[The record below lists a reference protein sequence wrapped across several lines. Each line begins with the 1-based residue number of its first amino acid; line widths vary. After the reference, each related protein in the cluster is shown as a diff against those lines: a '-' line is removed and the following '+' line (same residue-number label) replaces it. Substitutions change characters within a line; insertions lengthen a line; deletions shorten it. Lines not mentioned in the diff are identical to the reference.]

1 MTAQLRPSRSS
12 ATRPYATAVTATFRS
27 DVRATRLTGSAVL
40 VTGGARGQGAS
51 HAHRLALEGAT
62 VWVCDVLDD
71 EGAAL
76 EARLEGEELDV
87 RYRHLDVTSPEAWAA
102 VVAEIE
108 AAHGHLDGLVNNAG
122 IIHTTALEDEPLDA
136 WNGLLAVNVTGAL
149 LGIQACLP
157 LLRRSGSA
165 SVVNVASIF
174 GAVGAPGYGAYC
186 ASKGALTALSKVA
199 ALELAPDAIRVNTL
213 VPGGVSTPMNEHE
226 KEGGVI
232 PDTPLGRRA
241 HVSEISGAVAF
252 LLSSDASFVTGTEL
266 VVDGG
271 YLSR

>member
-1 MTAQLRPSRSS
+1 VI
-12 ATRPYATAVTATFRS
+12 ATPAGSVAP
-27 DVRATRLTGSAVL
+27 ATRLADAVVL

-51 HAHRLALEGAT
+51 HAHRLATEGAT
-62 VWVCDVLDD
+62 VWACDVLDD

-76 EARLEGEELDV
+76 AERLEGEGLDV
-87 RYRHLDVTSPEAWAA
+87 RYRHLDVTEPDAWAA
-102 VVAEIE
+102 LAAEIE
-108 AAHGHLDGLVNNAG
+108 AAHGRLDGLVNNAG
-122 IIHTTALEDEPLDA
+122 IIHVTPIAEEPLDA
-136 WNGLLAVNVTGAL
+136 WNSLLAVNVTGAL

-157 LLRRSGSA
+157 LLRTSGSA

-174 GAVGAPGYGAYC
+174 GVIGAPGYAAYC
-186 ASKGALTALSKVA
+186 ASKGALMALTKVA
-199 ALELAPDAIRVNTL
+199 ALELAPEKIRVNTL
-213 VPGGVSTPMNEHE
+213 VPGGVSTPMNEAE

-232 PDTPLGRRA
+232 PDTPLRRRA
-241 HVSEISGAVAF
+241 HVSEVSAAVAF

>member
-1 MTAQLRPSRSS
+1 MN
-12 ATRPYATAVTATFRS
+12 ATAART
-27 DVRATRLTGSAVL
+27 DVRATRLTGSVVL

-51 HAHRLALEGAT
+51 HAHRLASEGAT
-62 VWVCDVLDD
+62 VWACDVLDD
-71 EGAAL
+71 DGHAL
-76 EARLEGEELDV
+76 AARLEAEGLDV
-87 RYRHLDVTSPEAWAA
+87 RNRHLDVTSPEAWAA
-102 VVAEIE
+102 VVAEVE
-108 AAHGHLDGLVNNAG
+108 AAHGQLDGLVNNAG
-122 IIHTTALEDEPLDA
+122 IIHVTPIEEEPLDA

-157 LLRRSGSA
+157 LLRRSGHA

-174 GAVGAPGYGAYC
+174 GMVGAPGYVAYC

-199 ALELAPDAIRVNTL
+199 ALELAPDQIRVNTL
-213 VPGGVSTPMNEHE
+213 VPGGVSTPMNEQE

-232 PDTPLGRRA
+232 PDTPLKRRA
-241 HVSEISGAVAF
+241 HVSEISSAVAF

>member
-1 MTAQLRPSRSS
+1 MN
-12 ATRPYATAVTATFRS
+12 ATPARS
-27 DVRATRLTGSAVL
+27 DVRATRLTGGVVL

-51 HAHRLALEGAT
+51 HAQRLASEGAT
-62 VWVCDVLDD
+62 VWACDVLDA

-76 EARLEGEELDV
+76 VARLEAEGLDV
-87 RYRHLDVTSPEAWAA
+87 RYRHLDVTSPEAWAS
-102 VVAEIE
+102 VVGEIE
-108 AAHGHLDGLVNNAG
+108 AAHGQLDGLVNNAG
-122 IIHTTALEDEPLDA
+122 IIHVTPMADEPLEA

-157 LLRRSGSA
+157 LLRRSGYA

-174 GAVGAPGYGAYC
+174 GVVGAPGYAAYC
-186 ASKGALTALSKVA
+186 ASKGALMALSKVA
-199 ALELAPDAIRVNTL
+199 ALELAPDVRVNTV
-213 VPGGVSTPMNEHE
+213 VPGGVSTPMNENE

-241 HVSEISGAVAF
+241 HVSEISSAVAF

>member
-1 MTAQLRPSRSS
+1 VNAASVQ
-12 ATRPYATAVTATFRS
+12 V
-27 DVRATRLTGSAVL
+27 DVSATRLTGWVVL

-51 HAHRLALEGAT
+51 HAHRLAGEGAT
-62 VWVCDVLDD
+62 VWACDVLDVD
-71 EGAAL
+71 GTAMASRL
-76 EARLEGEELDV
+76 EAQGLDV
-87 RYRHLDVTSPEAWAA
+87 RYRHLDVTDPAAWAA
-102 VVAEIE
+102 VTAEIQ

-122 IIHTTALEDEPLDA
+122 IIHVNPLEDESLDA

-157 LLRRSGSA
+157 LLRRSRAA
-165 SVVNVASIF
+165 SIVNVASIF
-174 GAVGAPGYGAYC
+174 GVIGAPGYVAYC
-186 ASKGALTALSKVA
+186 ASKGALVAITKVA
-199 ALELAPDAIRVNTL
+199 ALELAPDSIRVNTL

-232 PDTPLGRRA
+232 PDTPLKRRA
-241 HVSEISGAVAF
+241 HVSELSSAVAF

>member
-1 MTAQLRPSRSS
+1 MN
-12 ATRPYATAVTATFRS
+12 ATFRT
-27 DVRATRLTGSAVL
+27 DVRATRFTGCVVL

-51 HAHRLALEGAT
+51 HVHRLALEGAT
-62 VWVCDVLDD
+62 VWACDVLDD
-71 EGAAL
+71 EGASL
-76 EARLEGEELDV
+76 VARLEGEGLDV
-87 RYRHLDVTSPEAWAA
+87 RYRHLDVTDPDAWAA
-102 VVAEIE
+102 VAGEIE
-108 AAHGHLDGLVNNAG
+108 AAHGQLDGLVNNAG
-122 IIHTTALEDEPLDA
+122 IIHVTPIAEESLDA
-136 WNGLLAVNVTGAL
+136 WNALLAVNVTGAL

-157 LLRRSGSA
+157 LLRSSSDA

-174 GAVGAPGYGAYC
+174 GTIGAPGYAAYC
-186 ASKGALTALSKVA
+186 ASKGALIALSKVA
-199 ALELAPDAIRVNTL
+199 ALELAPEQVRVNSI

-226 KEGGVI
+226 KEAGVI

-241 HVSEISGAVAF
+241 NVSEISGAVAF

>member
-1 MTAQLRPSRSS
+1 
-12 ATRPYATAVTATFRS
+12 VNATFARNDAS
-27 DVRATRLTGSAVL
+27 ATRLTGCAVL

-51 HAHRLALEGAT
+51 HAHRLAGEGAT
-62 VWVCDVLDD
+62 VWACDVLDD

-76 EARLEGEELDV
+76 AARLEGEGLDV
-87 RYRHLDVTSPEAWAA
+87 RYRHLDVTSPEAWAS

-108 AAHGHLDGLVNNAG
+108 AAHGQLDGLVNNAG
-122 IIHTTALEDEPLDA
+122 IIHVSPIAEETLDA

-157 LLRRSGSA
+157 LLRRSDYA

-174 GAVGAPGYGAYC
+174 GVIGAPGHAAYC
-186 ASKGALTALSKVA
+186 VSKGALLALSKVA
-199 ALELAPDAIRVNTL
+199 AVELAPDGIRVNTI
-213 VPGGVSTPMNEHE
+213 VPGGVSSAMGGEE
-226 KEGGVI
+226 KGGAVVD
-232 PDTPLGRRA
+232 DTPLKRRA

>member
-1 MTAQLRPSRSS
+1 MN
-12 ATRPYATAVTATFRS
+12 ATFRT
-27 DVRATRLTGSAVL
+27 DVRATRLTGCTVL

-62 VWVCDVLDD
+62 VWACDVLDED
-71 EGAAL
+71 GEAL
-76 EARLEGEELDV
+76 VARLEGEGLDV

-102 VVAEIE
+102 VAAEIE
-108 AAHGHLDGLVNNAG
+108 TAHGQLDGLVNNAG
-122 IIHTTALEDEPLDA
+122 IIHVTPIEHEPLDA
-136 WNGLLAVNVTGAL
+136 WNALLAVNVTGAL
-149 LGIQACLP
+149 LGIQACLS
-157 LLRRSGSA
+157 LLRRSGHA

-174 GAVGAPGYGAYC
+174 GVIGAPGYAAYC
-186 ASKGALTALSKVA
+186 ASKGALVALSKVA
-199 ALELAPDAIRVNTL
+199 ALELAPDQIRVNTL
-213 VPGGVSTPMNEHE
+213 VPGGVSTPMNENE

-241 HVSEISGAVAF
+241 HVSEVSSAVAF
-252 LLSSDASFVTGTEL
+252 LLSSDASFVTGSEL

>member
-1 MTAQLRPSRSS
+1 MNATS
-12 ATRPYATAVTATFRS
+12 ARS
-27 DVRATRLTGSAVL
+27 DVRATRLTGCVVL

-51 HAHRLALEGAT
+51 HAHRLASEGAT
-62 VWVCDVLDD
+62 VYACDVLDA

-76 EARLEGEELDV
+76 VARLEAEGLDV
-87 RYRHLDVTSPEAWAA
+87 RYRHLDVTSPEAWTS
-102 VVAEIE
+102 VVGEIE
-108 AAHGHLDGLVNNAG
+108 AAHGRLDGLVNNAG
-122 IIHTTALEDEPLDA
+122 IIHVTPVADETVEA

-149 LGIQACLP
+149 LGMQACLP
-157 LLRRSGSA
+157 LLRASGYA

-174 GAVGAPGYGAYC
+174 GVIGAPGYAAYC
-186 ASKGALTALSKVA
+186 ASKGALLALSKVA
-199 ALELAPDAIRVNTL
+199 ALELAPEQIRVNTV
-213 VPGGVSTPMNEHE
+213 VPGGVSTPMNENE

-241 HVSEISGAVAF
+241 HVSEISSAVAF